1 MSASAAT
8 SGTGSRATAHMTI
21 AGGPAYADATTPV
34 IDPATAQ
41 PFAAA
46 PDCSIEQLEEA
57 VRSAAEA
64 FRSWRRSTDDERQA
78 ALRRIAAVVAA
89 NREDLAQLLTHEQ

>member
-34 IDPATAQ
+34 IDPDVFCAINDALNANSVATLSDTTATSSLILDIQ
-41 PFAAA
+41 M
-46 PDCSIEQLEEA
+46 S
-57 VRSAAEA
+57 S
-64 FRSWRRSTDDERQA
+64 
-78 ALRRIAAVVAA
+78 
-89 NREDLAQLLTHEQ
+89 